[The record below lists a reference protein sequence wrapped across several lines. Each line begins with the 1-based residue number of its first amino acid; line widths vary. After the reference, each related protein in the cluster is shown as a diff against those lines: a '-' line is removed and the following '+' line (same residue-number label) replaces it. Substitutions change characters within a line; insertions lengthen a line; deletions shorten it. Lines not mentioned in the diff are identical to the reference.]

1 MTNLHKKFGGSSVV
15 ENTSHGLQRNLQFM
29 KEVSLKSGVHLIAGT
44 GYYLASVQPPNL
56 LLQSQETMYNLMLTE
71 LTMQCV
77 EHHDIKCGFIGE
89 VGRSWPLHEFEK
101 GVIQATGELQMELG
115 CPVSFHS
122 GRDPEPP
129 FEIIRLFPEAGGDV
143 SKVVMSHL
151 EKEYTDVYVEK
162 KGRCNI

>member
-1 MTNLHKKFGGSSVV
+1 MSS
-15 ENTSHGLQRNLQFM
+15 NH
-29 KEVSLKSGVHLIAGT
+29 
-44 GYYLASVQPPNL
+44 
-56 LLQSQETMYNLMLTE
+56 
-71 LTMQCV
+71 
-77 EHHDIKCGFIGE
+77 FI
-89 VGRSWPLHEFEK
+89 VEFEK

-151 EKEYTDVYVEK
+151 ESKFNDFLVL
-162 KGRCNI
+162 I